1 MPLLTLEPKRL
12 GNPGGTPQT
21 LIRDPQLRLQIH
33 AQKQT
38 KILQWLKT
46 EIYSSPEVLTLVL
59 GLNHRQS
66 LHKALM
72 EMQEQGLIRPA
83 RVPVVGGYQIL
94 WGITEHGQALAYD
107 PSKNEIP
114 SGKVFESGR
123 ISALRLKHILGL
135 QKLKWQAIQA
145 GWSGWKN
152 CDRGLK
158 PQRKTEKLRHRP
170 DVLVIDPAGRV
181 VAVEL
186 ELTFKTV
193 KRYAEEVIQSH
204 ARQIYVEQ
212 KYQHVL
218 WVCPTAEDM
227 QRMKNL
233 IRQATEL
240 LRARQ
245 SAAMKQLDSYKE
257 RSGVTNVFRLGTID
271 NWTQQWQGGK
281 EERTGNLRNFLW
293 SHFQQANESHI
304 DLDRQAQEE
313 QAWMPASDHT
323 LILGAL
329 ADYKHALSKKQ
340 HEDEARRMLEQQ
352 EQQRRAEEANR
363 RYAADLAAREEAERR
378 ANSLVGKVGK
388 LFNK

>member
-1 MPLLTLEPKRL
+1 MPLLNLEPQRP
-12 GNPGGTPQT
+12 GNLGGTLQT
-21 LIRDPQLRLQIH
+21 LIHDPQLRLQIH

-38 KILQWLKT
+38 KVLQWLKT

-59 GLNHRQS
+59 GLGHRQS
-66 LHKALM
+66 LHKVLM
-72 EMQEQGLIRPA
+72 AMQEQGLIRQSK
-83 RVPVVGGYQIL
+83 VPVVGGHQTL
-94 WGITEHGQALAYD
+94 WGITEHGQAMAYD

-114 SGKVFESGR
+114 SCKVFEPGR

-135 QKLKWQAIQA
+135 QKMKWQAIQA
-145 GWSGWKN
+145 SWSGWKN
-152 CDRGLK
+152 CDRGVK

-245 SAAMKQLDSYKE
+245 GAAMKQLDAYKE
-257 RSGVTNVFRLGTID
+257 RSGVTNVFRLGTVD
-271 NWTQQWQGGK
+271 NWTQQWQGS
-281 EERTGNLRNFLW
+281 EEQRAGNLRNFLW
-293 SHFQQANESHI
+293 GHFQVATESHK
-304 DLDRQAQEE
+304 DLDSQTQEE
-313 QAWMPASDHT
+313 RAWMPANDHT
-323 LILGAL
+323 LILEVL

-340 HEDEARRMLEQQ
+340 QDEEARRMQEQQ

-363 RYAADLAAREEAERR
+363 RYAADLAARAEAKRR
-378 ANSLVGKVGK
+378 ANSLIGKVGK
-388 LFNK
+388 LFNQ